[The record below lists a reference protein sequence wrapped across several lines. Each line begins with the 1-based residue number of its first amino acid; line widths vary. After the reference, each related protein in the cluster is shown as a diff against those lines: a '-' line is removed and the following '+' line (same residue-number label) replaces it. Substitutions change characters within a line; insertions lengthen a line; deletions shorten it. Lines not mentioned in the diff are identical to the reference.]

1 MSFVV
6 VEFLDEKAVEVV
18 PKSWIMHK
26 EKGLFCYWPPRAG
39 AAAKVKKEE
48 IPDKEKWN
56 SYEIRIFSSAE
67 TYSKA
72 QELSRRAEVTSNV
85 ETEPEGPK
93 SRATK
98 KPARYDFSDEA
109 DDEGDNPEFSHTP
122 SVAVLPQSPHLNVG
136 LSKTSSHHTKHSVVH
151 ERFSSP
157 EWSDPSFKTRSSSRS
172 SEIIHVNAQDLKKKY
187 TSASSDRGATE
198 LVPVS
203 QTEFA
208 EFKSAVMANFKTIQ
222 ENQRLML
229 SCLQS
234 SSSGLGDDV
243 EDVLPA
249 PVSSL
254 EELDD
259 LNSKL
264 ADQSF
269 KRNLTLYLSS
279 FGGHSLGDAVRRIF
293 KKLGT
298 NSVWSFYSLKGKKG
312 KLPFSDL
319 PICKVIIRACMRTY
333 KEAKTS
339 AVEHQISEALK
350 HAPKRKGGPKYKEPE
365 QKRREHF
372 VEESSNSSD

>member
-1 MSFVV
+1 MCLPATDNV
-6 VEFLDEKAVEVV
+6 
-18 PKSWIMHK
+18 
-26 EKGLFCYWPPRAG
+26 GLFCYWPPRAG

-93 SRATK
+93 SRVTK

-136 LSKTSSHHTKHSVVH
+136 LSKTSSHHTKNSVVH

-157 EWSDPSFKTRSSSRS
+157 
-172 SEIIHVNAQDLKKKY
+172 
-187 TSASSDRGATE
+187 
-198 LVPVS
+198 
-203 QTEFA
+203 

-234 SSSGLGDDV
+234 SSSGLGMMWRMYCQ
-243 EDVLPA
+243 L
-249 PVSSL
+249 
-254 EELDD
+254 
-259 LNSKL
+259 
-264 ADQSF
+264 Q
-269 KRNLTLYLSS
+269 
-279 FGGHSLGDAVRRIF
+279 
-293 KKLGT
+293 
-298 NSVWSFYSLKGKKG
+298 
-312 KLPFSDL
+312 
-319 PICKVIIRACMRTY
+319 
-333 KEAKTS
+333 
-339 AVEHQISEALK
+339 
-350 HAPKRKGGPKYKEPE
+350 
-365 QKRREHF
+365 
-372 VEESSNSSD
+372 

>member
-1 MSFVV
+1 MCLPATDNV
-6 VEFLDEKAVEVV
+6 
-18 PKSWIMHK
+18 
-26 EKGLFCYWPPRAG
+26 GLFCYWPPRAG

-93 SRATK
+93 SRVTK

-122 SVAVLPQSPHLNVG
+122 SVAVLPQSPHLN
-136 LSKTSSHHTKHSVVH
+136 
-151 ERFSSP
+151 
-157 EWSDPSFKTRSSSRS
+157 EWSDASFKTRSSSRS

-234 SSSGLGDDV
+234 SSSGLGMMWRMYCQ
-243 EDVLPA
+243 L
-249 PVSSL
+249 
-254 EELDD
+254 
-259 LNSKL
+259 
-264 ADQSF
+264 Q
-269 KRNLTLYLSS
+269 
-279 FGGHSLGDAVRRIF
+279 
-293 KKLGT
+293 
-298 NSVWSFYSLKGKKG
+298 
-312 KLPFSDL
+312 
-319 PICKVIIRACMRTY
+319 
-333 KEAKTS
+333 
-339 AVEHQISEALK
+339 
-350 HAPKRKGGPKYKEPE
+350 
-365 QKRREHF
+365 
-372 VEESSNSSD
+372 

>member
-1 MSFVV
+1 MCLPATDNV
-6 VEFLDEKAVEVV
+6 
-18 PKSWIMHK
+18 
-26 EKGLFCYWPPRAG
+26 GLFCYWPPRAG

-93 SRATK
+93 SRVTK

-136 LSKTSSHHTKHSVVH
+136 LSKTSSHHTKNSVVH

-157 EWSDPSFKTRSSSRS
+157 EWSDASFKTRSSSRS

-187 TSASSDRGATE
+187 TS
-198 LVPVS
+198 
-203 QTEFA
+203 

-234 SSSGLGDDV
+234 SSSGLGMMWRMYCQ
-243 EDVLPA
+243 L
-249 PVSSL
+249 
-254 EELDD
+254 
-259 LNSKL
+259 
-264 ADQSF
+264 Q
-269 KRNLTLYLSS
+269 
-279 FGGHSLGDAVRRIF
+279 
-293 KKLGT
+293 
-298 NSVWSFYSLKGKKG
+298 
-312 KLPFSDL
+312 
-319 PICKVIIRACMRTY
+319 
-333 KEAKTS
+333 
-339 AVEHQISEALK
+339 
-350 HAPKRKGGPKYKEPE
+350 
-365 QKRREHF
+365 
-372 VEESSNSSD
+372 